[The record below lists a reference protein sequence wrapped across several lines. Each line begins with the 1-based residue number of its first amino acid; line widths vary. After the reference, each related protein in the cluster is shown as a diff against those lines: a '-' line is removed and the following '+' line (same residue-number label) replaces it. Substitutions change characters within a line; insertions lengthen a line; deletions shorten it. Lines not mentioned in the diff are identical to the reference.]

1 MRKAIATMRINPI
14 IDEWFKEEAE
24 KRKMNKSELMR
35 RALTEFQ
42 EKEDKRKEN
51 KND

>member
-1 MRKAIATMRINPI
+1 MRKVIAVIRINPI

-35 RALTEFQ
+35 RALTDFKEKKN
-42 EKEDKRKEN
+42 KEDK
-51 KND
+51 ND